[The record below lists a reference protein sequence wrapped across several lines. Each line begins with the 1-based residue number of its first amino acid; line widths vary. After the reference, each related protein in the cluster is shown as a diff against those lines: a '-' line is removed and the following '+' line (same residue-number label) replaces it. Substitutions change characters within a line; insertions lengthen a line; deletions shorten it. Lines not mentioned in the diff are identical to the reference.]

1 MPDTD
6 DDHEEDQ
13 YKWGEEPIDT
23 LTGTKLEWS
32 TILEAQG
39 RAKMRKAKECA
50 FCGKS
55 YAGGPDAIRT
65 HLDINIKPRGV
76 GLCKPRAEFKA
87 RYKSILSEVR
97 RRMRE
102 EDKKASAAKENKTLK
117 EAGRAAAQG
126 GLSATQV
133 AAKEMF
139 GLKSADDLRTAAW
152 LQVVVKKALPLDL
165 FDDPLFREAVAVT
178 AKHGKVL
185 LGAHQVL
192 ELPKRTK
199 ITEKVLPKLD
209 AELDE
214 KIRNRM
220 SAVVMLT
227 GATIISDG
235 WSSCANR
242 PILNALASSP
252 LGTYFIKATDTS
264 GDTKDAKYIADFI
277 IDVIKQY
284 GPERVTA
291 VCMDGACKSSF
302 ARIEKEYPHVFCFI
316 LPFLARLD

>member
-1 MPDTD
+1 
-6 DDHEEDQ
+6 
-13 YKWGEEPIDT
+13 
-23 LTGTKLEWS
+23 
-32 TILEAQG
+32 
-39 RAKMRKAKECA
+39 
-50 FCGKS
+50 
-55 YAGGPDAIRT
+55 
-65 HLDINIKPRGV
+65 
-76 GLCKPRAEFKA
+76 
-87 RYKSILSEVR
+87 
-97 RRMRE
+97 
-102 EDKKASAAKENKTLK
+102 
-117 EAGRAAAQG
+117 
-126 GLSATQV
+126 
-133 AAKEMF
+133 MF

-302 ARIEKEYPHVFCFI
+302 ARIEKEYPHVPRQWRVRLI
-316 LPFLARLD
+316 RWAPGSLHLPAQVCTSSDAAHQDAGGGDSLPINLVCPSSSIWQDVCDPFYLRQCKVSVVVPN